1 MVVLLLIACTD
12 EDKTSVAYP
21 DSPPP
26 VDQPSAKLLSLSM
39 ESYVTGDVELVTM
52 KSLAD
57 PDPEGKEFKVQLQDE
72 SGSGSYVFSPS
83 QFSFKVGE
91 SINFVLNS
99 ETEFHTFTI
108 DKLDIDAAV
117 DVGETVSFNVKFDRA
132 GVFDL
137 VCIPHQTQGMVSTI
151 TVSN

>member
-1 MVVLLLIACTD
+1 MIVLWLIACTGG
-12 EDKTSVAYP
+12 DKNPVAYP
-21 DSPPP
+21 NSPPP
-26 VDQPSAKLLSLSM
+26 VDPPTAKLLSLSM
-39 ESYVTGDVELVTM
+39 ESYVTGDVELASI

-83 QFSFKVGE
+83 QLSFKVGE
-91 SINFVLNS
+91 SINFALNS
-99 ETEFHTFTI
+99 ETEFHTFTV

-117 DVGETVSFNVKFDRA
+117 DVGDTVRFNVKFDRV
-132 GVFDL
+132 GVFEL

>member
-1 MVVLLLIACTD
+1 
-12 EDKTSVAYP
+12 
-21 DSPPP
+21 
-26 VDQPSAKLLSLSM
+26 M